1 MIFFIY
7 SSKHKHVCTKNPLS
21 KISSAQL
28 DSIAVNYT
36 SKCDL
41 VRTHAENTDKSET
54 NTLAAYIVLS
64 VDDFATRHTNTSY
77 RSLDFLQNYS
87 SHILQTT
94 LCDDV
99 WVLHKWERKNTH
111 RFKHGPWI
119 DFIYKFR
126 IFYNEICDKDSN
138 YSSAPLLT
146 LKLCIIVAFFI
157 ALKCTRI
164 LSGYAL
170 SYI

>member
-1 MIFFIY
+1 M
-7 SSKHKHVCTKNPLS
+7 S

-77 RSLDFLQNYS
+77 RSLDFCKITARTYCRRPCV
-87 SHILQTT
+87 TT
-94 LCDDV
+94 CEYCIS
-99 WVLHKWERKNTH
+99 EREKI
-111 RFKHGPWI
+111 R
-119 DFIYKFR
+119 
-126 IFYNEICDKDSN
+126 
-138 YSSAPLLT
+138 
-146 LKLCIIVAFFI
+146 I
-157 ALKCTRI
+157 ALSMAHELI
-164 LSGYAL
+164 
-170 SYI
+170 SYINFVYFITKFAIKMFKAIILPHHY